1 MVGPDLPKLAVCMP
15 PSQASNWSVMLLW
28 LPTQE
33 QGAAYHAAPPRP
45 SPFDAA
51 LTADLARWSLLE
63 AVRWRL
69 AASWAWGPCRA
80 RRFFFRD
87 ALSPIFFGGILT
99 TTRLPPLH

>member
-1 MVGPDLPKLAVCMP
+1 MAVAPCSNTGSSTEAPCSGTNADPAGLA
-15 PSQASNWSVMLLW
+15 
-28 LPTQE
+28 
-33 QGAAYHAAPPRP
+33 HAAPPRP